1 MLLRRQLLRFWVKLL
16 VAGSIWSEANNLHRL
31 CHVCSSLPLN
41 HGRRPLTD
49 TSALV
54 GAVLQTAAQ
63 NIEMLFVGRVIG
75 GVASGIIFGVC
86 PMFMSEISPPEFRG
100 RVGGL
105 YNININCGYTRTS
118 THPSRLHSAVH

>member
-1 MLLRRQLLRFWVKLL
+1 MCRVGSLLS
-16 VAGSIWSEANNLHRL
+16 SINL
-31 CHVCSSLPLN
+31 
-41 HGRRPLTD
+41 RRPLTD
-49 TSALV
+49 SSALI

-63 NIEMLFVGRVIG
+63 NMEMLFVGRVVG

-118 THPSRLHSAVH
+118 THLHRPTALYTKTSC

>member
-1 MLLRRQLLRFWVKLL
+1 VC
-16 VAGSIWSEANNLHRL
+16 NDRL
-31 CHVCSSLPLN
+31 
-41 HGRRPLTD
+41 TF

-75 GVASGIIFGVC
+75 GVASGIVFGVA

-105 YNININCGYTRTS
+105 YNLNINLGYTSKFSHLSPYFFEFS
-118 THPSRLHSAVH
+118 TPVCTKLFVSN

>member
-1 MLLRRQLLRFWVKLL
+1 MNFWLPDRF
-16 VAGSIWSEANNLHRL
+16 
-31 CHVCSSLPLN
+31 
-41 HGRRPLTD
+41 GRKPTIYIACVV
-49 TSALV
+49 ALV

-118 THPSRLHSAVH
+118 IPPSHPRSAVY